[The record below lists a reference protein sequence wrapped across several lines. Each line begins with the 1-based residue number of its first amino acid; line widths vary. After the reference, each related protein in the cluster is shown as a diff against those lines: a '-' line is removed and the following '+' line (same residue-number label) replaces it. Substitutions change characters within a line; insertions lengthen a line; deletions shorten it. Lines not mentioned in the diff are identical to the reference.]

1 MRKMSKKEGQGVKLV
16 RFCKIALI
24 MSLVFVLGPILFI
37 LSPFVELCF
46 KEEENGDSDRS
57 IK

>member
-1 MRKMSKKEGQGVKLV
+1 MKLV
-16 RFCKIALI
+16 RFCKIVLV